1 MSDAASNHQ
10 DPEMAR
16 DIEFFADLTKREIE
30 QIKRQF
36 ESALAAENAGAVGLV
51 ADELAQQLGRLSARL
66 RLIEEAVELHLLQSP
81 GAPVAPV
88 QAQPVSA
95 YYSDPEY
102 ISRHFSLMMYIENIF
117 RNRPGITKF
126 IGSIHR
132 FFSRLLKL
140 P

>member
-1 MSDAASNHQ
+1 MSDAVPNHQ
-10 DPEMAR
+10 DPETER

-30 QIKRQF
+30 QIQRQF
-36 ESALAAENAGAVGLV
+36 QSALAGENADAVGLLS
-51 ADELAQQLGRLSARL
+51 DELAQQLGRLSARL
-66 RLIEEAVELHLLQSP
+66 RLIEEAVELHLLQAP
-81 GAPVAPV
+81 VKPVAPV
-88 QAQPVSA
+88 QTPPVSA